1 MAANYQQFGTRRVVA
16 PSRVATSEVF
26 VPIVVDDQRPENKLT
41 ELTSLVRQLA
51 IGQQQNEMAANQPRL
66 CGICCASD
74 HPIDAC
80 STPQET

>member
-1 MAANYQQFGTRRVVA
+1 MAANNQQFGTRVVA
-16 PSRVATSEVF
+16 PLRTTTSEVF
-26 VPIVVDDQRPENKLT
+26 VSMVADNQRLENKLI

-51 IGQQQNEMAANQPRL
+51 IGQQQNVMAANQPKL
-66 CGICCASD
+66 CGIYCAPD